1 MIRVSMLHETV
12 PGLVFV
18 TTNVTLVATMSHVI
32 ADYMVFHYVPS
43 FAYFSTDI
51 AQKALLSRESCHESV
66 DI

>member
-1 MIRVSMLHETV
+1 MISVSMFHETV

-18 TTNVTLVATMSHVI
+18 ATNITVVTTMSHVI
-32 ADYMVFHYVPS
+32 ADYMVFHNVPS
-43 FAYFSTDI
+43 FAHFSTNI